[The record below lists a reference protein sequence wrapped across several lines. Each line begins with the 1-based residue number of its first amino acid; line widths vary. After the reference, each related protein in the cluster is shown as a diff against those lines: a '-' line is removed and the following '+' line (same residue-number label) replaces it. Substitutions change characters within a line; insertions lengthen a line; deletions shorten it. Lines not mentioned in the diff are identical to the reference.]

1 MKKTASSILLMFM
14 LFGCTALLPGC
25 SPKKGTASLA
35 PAKGAPEFDLE
46 NIRGGKTKSLEFK
59 GKVAVVDF
67 WATWCEPCKAEV
79 PHFNKLFQDYQ
90 GKNVQ
95 VLGIA
100 IESPHEEIAPTVKK
114 EGINYMVLVGNDNV
128 VDGFGGVVGYP
139 TTYIVTKDWK
149 IYKKY
154 LGALPDKEARIRK
167 DIDKL
172 LAEEQ
177 TATD

>member
-1 MKKTASSILLMFM
+1 MKRTALAIGLALA
-14 LFGCTALLPGC
+14 LFACTAKQSTLQ
-25 SPKKGTASLA
+25 
-35 PAKGAPEFDLE
+35 PAKGAPDFDLE
-46 NIRGGKTKSLEFK
+46 NLRGGKTKSGDLK

-67 WATWCEPCKAEV
+67 WATWCEPCKAEI
-79 PHFNKLFQDYQ
+79 PHFNKLNEDYQ
-90 GKNVQ
+90 GKDVQ

-100 IESPHEEIAPTVKK
+100 IESPHDDIAPTIKNL
-114 EGINYMVLVGNDNV
+114 GIKYMVLAGNDSV
-128 VDGFGGVVGYP
+128 VDGFGGVIGYP

-172 LAEEQ
+172 LASDG
-177 TATD
+177 AD